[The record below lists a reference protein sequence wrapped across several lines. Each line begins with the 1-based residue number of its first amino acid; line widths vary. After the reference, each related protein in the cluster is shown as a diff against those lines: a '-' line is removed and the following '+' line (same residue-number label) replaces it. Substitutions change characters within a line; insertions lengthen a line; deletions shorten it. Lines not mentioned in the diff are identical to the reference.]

1 MAHLMN
7 DAVDQFNEAASELQ
21 KSEFRL
27 ARTPDEWQRMARNPL
42 KKDYAKLFD
51 AVVPLIEAFE
61 AADSSDRA
69 AVGLKLSPVALG
81 ILRTFAS
88 AMAVLAIRRESPE
101 LIMQGLVVL
110 IMLEKTD
117 DVRDL
122 TFYLATLHHSAR
134 KLGIDTRK
142 VFGDAA
148 FLASSRILQDE
159 MRGFPLRQPEQRDLS
174 AFYIRETSSDEGFDF
189 VQYRP

>member
-1 MAHLMN
+1 MAQLMN
-7 DAVDQFNEAASELQ
+7 DAVVQFNEAASELQ

-27 ARTPDEWQRMARNPL
+27 ARTPDEWQRMAKNPL

-61 AADSSDRA
+61 AANSSDRA
-69 AVGLKLSPVALG
+69 VVGLKLSPEALG

-88 AMAVLAIRRESPE
+88 SMAVLAFRRESPE
-101 LIMQGLVVL
+101 LIMQGLVAL
-110 IMLEKTD
+110 IMLERTD

-122 TFYLATLHHSAR
+122 TFYLATLHHSAM
-134 KLGIDTRK
+134 KLGNDTRK
-142 VFGDAA
+142 MFDDAA
-148 FLASSRILQDE
+148 SLASSRVLQDE

-174 AFYIRETSSDEGFDF
+174 AFYIRETLTDEGFDF
-189 VQYRP
+189 VQYQP